1 MKNFRNWVK
10 PIFIVISGWC
20 LLPLSPATMAL
31 AEPLLLVATT
41 TTFNAIGVKQAV
53 YYFTLQVP
61 ANSREPL
68 QKVTFTQRQGLEQIH
83 FDESG
88 SYAFEGTSNRKG
100 EKLAIALSTND
111 RQNQTTTVTF
121 NKPLAPG
128 QIVTIALRP
137 FRNPIYEGVYL
148 FELTTLPSS
157 PSTQAQTIGIGRL
170 QFYQD

>member
-1 MKNFRNWVK
+1 MKNIRNWVK
-10 PIFIVISGWC
+10 PLFIVVSGWC
-20 LLPLSPATMAL
+20 LLPLSPATIAL
-31 AEPLLLVATT
+31 AEPPLLVATT

-68 QKVTFTQRQGLEQIH
+68 QKITFTQRQGLEQIR
-83 FDESG
+83 FDEKG
-88 SYAFEGTSNRKG
+88 SYAFQGTPGRQG
-100 EKLAIALSTND
+100 ESLAIALATND

-121 NKPLAPG
+121 NQPLAPG
-128 QIVTIALRP
+128 QTVTIALRP

-148 FELTTLPSS
+148 FELAALPSS

>member
-1 MKNFRNWVK
+1 MKNIRNWVK
-10 PIFIVISGWC
+10 PLFIVVSGWC

-31 AEPLLLVATT
+31 AESPLLVATT

-61 ANSREPL
+61 ANSREPV
-68 QKVTFTQRQGLEQIH
+68 QRVTFTQRQGLEQIG
-83 FDESG
+83 FDEEG
-88 SYAFEGTSNRKG
+88 SYAFVGTPNRKG

-121 NKPLAPG
+121 NQPLTPG
-128 QIVTIALRP
+128 QTITIALRP
-137 FRNPIYEGVYL
+137 FRNPAYEGVYL
-148 FELTTLPSS
+148 FELAALPSA
-157 PSTQAQTIGIGRL
+157 PSTQIQTIGIGRL